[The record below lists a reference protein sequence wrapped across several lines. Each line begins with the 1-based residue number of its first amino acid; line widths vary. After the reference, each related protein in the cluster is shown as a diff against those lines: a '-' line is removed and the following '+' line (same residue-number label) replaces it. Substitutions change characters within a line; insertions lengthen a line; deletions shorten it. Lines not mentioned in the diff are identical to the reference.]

1 MVKKIVPDVLKIKVA
16 REIRSNF
23 KSYLSVILIAAL
35 AVTLFTGIW
44 ANYRDFQDKLNHIY
58 DVSSMA
64 DGMLTLKSGDDEA
77 LSAVKAHT
85 DVYQTRI
92 FLSAKVDGKSVYIAT
107 FKNSDV
113 LNRPYSASSDIDDTK
128 VFADENFASNHKTGE
143 IFKVITDINAVSEV
157 ELTLSG
163 TMVHPESLGNSI

>member
-44 ANYRDFQDKLNHIY
+44 ANYRNFQDKLNHIY

-64 DGMLTLKSGDDEA
+64 DGMLTLKPGDDLKSGDDEA
-77 LSAVKAHT
+77 LSAVKSHT

-107 FKNSDV
+107 FKN
-113 LNRPYSASSDIDDTK
+113 
-128 VFADENFASNHKTGE
+128 
-143 IFKVITDINAVSEV
+143 
-157 ELTLSG
+157 
-163 TMVHPESLGNSI
+163 

>member
-44 ANYRDFQDKLNHIY
+44 ANYRNFQDKLNHIY

-77 LSAVKAHT
+77 LSAVKTHT

-92 FLSAKVDGKSVYIAT
+92 FLSAMK
-107 FKNSDV
+107 
-113 LNRPYSASSDIDDTK
+113 
-128 VFADENFASNHKTGE
+128 
-143 IFKVITDINAVSEV
+143 
-157 ELTLSG
+157 
-163 TMVHPESLGNSI
+163 